1 MARAKKSRISVL
13 NWMGTLLLF
22 ALPGVNL
29 LAAIGFLIFAKS
41 PSKKNF
47 ALAWLLLLIIV
58 MVLLAAALLALPEQM
73 ADAADWLRE
82 VAQPAVELAQ
92 PDAATPELAAT
103 PDAAAPSG
111 IAETPAPTVAPASPT
126 LAASPA
132 A

>member
-92 PDAATPELAAT
+92 PDAATP
-103 PDAAAPSG
+103 DAAAPSG